1 MSNSCWSEQLAQKL
15 VALSAALSRTP
26 RLALL
31 GIGNELNG
39 DDAAGVLAV
48 RVLRDRLASR
58 PQLLLIEAGLA
69 PEAFTA
75 PLRRFKPDCVILI
88 DAALLDE
95 TPGTIELVDWQQTDG
110 LSATTHTLPPSVLV
124 KFIQHEFNCPVELI
138 LIQPEDI
145 EFDHPVTPV
154 VFKAV
159 DSVAADF
166 IRLLQS
172 IYQ

>member
-1 MSNSCWSEQLAQKL
+1 MSNSCWSEPLAQKL
-15 VALSAALSRTP
+15 ATLRAALNRVP

-39 DDAAGVLAV
+39 DDAAGVLVV
-48 RVLRDRLASR
+48 RALHARLASR
-58 PQLLLIEAGLA
+58 PHLLLLEAGLA

-75 PLRRFKPDCVILI
+75 PLRRFAPDCVILV

-95 TPGTIELVDWQQTDG
+95 APGTVALVDWQQTDG

-124 KFIQHEFNCPVELI
+124 QFIQHELGCPVELI

-145 EFDHPVTPV
+145 EFDHPVTPAV
-154 VFKAV
+154 QQAV
-159 DSVAADF
+159 DALTEELV
-166 IRLLQS
+166 RLLDRS
-172 IYQ
+172 

>member
-15 VALSAALSRTP
+15 AALSAALSRTP

-48 RVLRDRLASR
+48 RALRDRLASR

-145 EFDHPVTPV
+145 EFDHPVTPA

>member
-15 VALSAALSRTP
+15 ATLSAALSRTP

-48 RVLRDRLASR
+48 RVLRGRLASR

-75 PLRRFKPDCVILI
+75 PLRRFRPDCVILI

-95 TPGTIELVDWQQTDG
+95 AAGTVALVDWQQTDG

-145 EFDHPVTPV
+145 DFDHPVTPAV
-154 VFKAV
+154 YKAI
-159 DSVAADF
+159 DNMVAGF
-166 IRLLQS
+166 IRLFAS

>member
-15 VALSAALSRTP
+15 ATLSAALSRTP

-39 DDAAGVLAV
+39 DDAAGVLVV
-48 RVLRDRLASR
+48 RALRAHLASR
-58 PQLLLIEAGLA
+58 PHLLLLEAGLA

-75 PLRRFKPDCVILI
+75 PLRRFAPDSVILV
-88 DAALLDE
+88 DAAMLDE
-95 TPGTIELVDWQQTDG
+95 APGTIALVDWKQTDG

-124 KFIQHEFNCPVELI
+124 EFIQHEMGCPVELI

-145 EFDHPVTPV
+145 EFDHPVTPRV
-154 VFKAV
+154 RQAIQ
-159 DSVAADF
+159 DLSEELS
-166 IRLLQS
+166 RLLP
-172 IYQ
+172 

>member
-15 VALSAALSRTP
+15 ATLSAALSRTP

-48 RVLRDRLASR
+48 RALRARLASR

-75 PLRRFKPDCVILI
+75 PLRRFRPDCVILI

-95 TPGTIELVDWQQTDG
+95 VAGTVALVDWQQTDG

-124 KFIQHEFNCPVELI
+124 KFIQHEFHCPVELI

-154 VFKAV
+154 VYKAI
-159 DSVAADF
+159 DSVVAGF
-166 IRLLQS
+166 IRLFS
-172 IYQ
+172 TTYQ

>member
-1 MSNSCWSEQLAQKL
+1 M
-15 VALSAALSRTP
+15 ALSAALSRTP

-95 TPGTIELVDWQQTDG
+95 APGTIELVDWQQTDG

>member
-15 VALSAALSRTP
+15 TALSAALSRTP

-48 RVLRDRLASR
+48 RALRARLTSR

-95 TPGTIELVDWQQTDG
+95 APGTIELVDWQQTDG

-124 KFIQHEFNCPVELI
+124 KFIQHEFGCPVELI

-145 EFDHPVTPV
+145 DFDHPVSPSV
-154 VFKAV
+154 YKAI
-159 DSVAADF
+159 DSVVAGF
-166 IRLLQS
+166 LRLFTF

>member
-15 VALSAALSRTP
+15 ATLRAALNRVP

-48 RVLRDRLASR
+48 RALHARLAFR
-58 PQLLLIEAGLA
+58 PHLLLLEAGLA

-75 PLRRFKPDCVILI
+75 PLRRFAPDCVILI

-95 TPGTIELVDWQQTDG
+95 APGTLALVDWHQTDG
-110 LSATTHTLPPSVLV
+110 LSATTHTLPPSVLIQ
-124 KFIQHEFNCPVELI
+124 FIQHDLGCPVELI
-138 LIQPEDI
+138 LIQPESI
-145 EFDHPVTPV
+145 EFDHPLTPAV
-154 VFKAV
+154 KAAIDQLVEELARLV
-159 DSVAADF
+159 DE
-166 IRLLQS
+166 I
-172 IYQ
+172 

>member
-145 EFDHPVTPV
+145 EFDHPVTPA

>member
-15 VALSAALSRTP
+15 ATLSAALNRSP

-39 DDAAGVLAV
+39 DDAAGVLVV
-48 RVLRDRLASR
+48 RQLIARLASR
-58 PQLLLIEAGLA
+58 PHLLLLEAGLA

-75 PLRRFKPDCVILI
+75 PLRRFAPDCVILV

-95 TPGTIELVDWQQTDG
+95 TAGAIALVDWRQTDG

-124 KFIQHEFNCPVELI
+124 EYIQHELNCPVELI
-138 LIQPEDI
+138 LVQPEDI
-145 EFDHPVTPV
+145 EFDHPLTPAV
-154 VFKAV
+154 ARAV
-159 DSVAADF
+159 DDLADQLAH
-166 IRLLQS
+166 LLDV
-172 IYQ
+172 

>member
-95 TPGTIELVDWQQTDG
+95 APGTIELVDWQQTDG

>member
-1 MSNSCWSEQLAQKL
+1 M
-15 VALSAALSRTP
+15 SAALSRTP

-39 DDAAGVLAV
+39 DDAAGVLVV
-48 RVLRDRLASR
+48 RALRGRLAPR
-58 PQLLLIEAGLA
+58 PHVLLLEAGLA

-75 PLRRFKPDCVILI
+75 PLRRFAPDCIILI

-95 TPGTIELVDWQQTDG
+95 APGTVALVDWRDTDG

-124 KFIQHEFNCPVELI
+124 KFIHQELGCPVEMI

-145 EFDHPVTPV
+145 EFDHHITPAV
-154 VFKAV
+154 RRAV
-159 DSVAADF
+159 DQVVASLVN
-166 IRLLQS
+166 LLD
-172 IYQ
+172 

>member
-1 MSNSCWSEQLAQKL
+1 M
-15 VALSAALSRTP
+15 SAALSRTP

-39 DDAAGVLAV
+39 DDAAGVLLV
-48 RVLRDRLASR
+48 RALRGRLTSR
-58 PQLLLIEAGLA
+58 PHILLLEAGLA

-75 PLRRFKPDCVILI
+75 PLRRFAPDCIILI

-95 TPGTIELVDWQQTDG
+95 APGTVALVDWRDTDG

-124 KFIQHEFNCPVELI
+124 KFIHQELGCPVEMI

-145 EFDHPVTPV
+145 EFDHHITPAVRRAVGQV
-154 VFKAV
+154 VASLV
-159 DSVAADF
+159 N
-166 IRLLQS
+166 LLD
-172 IYQ
+172 

>member
-1 MSNSCWSEQLAQKL
+1 MSNSCWSELLAQKL
-15 VALSAALSRTP
+15 ATLSAALKHKP

-48 RVLRDRLASR
+48 RALRTRLAPR
-58 PQLLLIEAGLA
+58 PQLLLIEASLA

-75 PLRRFKPDCVILI
+75 PLRRFEPDCVILI

-95 TPGTIELVDWQQTDG
+95 APGTIELVDWQQTDG

-138 LIQPEDI
+138 LIQPHDI
-145 EFDHPVTPV
+145 DFDHPVTPV
-154 VFKAV
+154 VSNAIE
-159 DSVAADF
+159 SVVAGF
-166 IRLLQS
+166 TSLFSS

>member
-48 RVLRDRLASR
+48 RALRDRLASR

-95 TPGTIELVDWQQTDG
+95 APGTIELVDWQQTDG